1 MGILIP
7 RGGGANTHE
16 VPASVRVK
24 DAMRAEPGLLP
35 RIVDALRAVIASG
48 LERATGAGPGRVA
61 LAEMAAGCAR
71 RYAEWVDVSLFADAA
86 FVRDD

>member
-1 MGILIP
+1 MGNLNP

-24 DAMRAEPGLLP
+24 DAMRAEPLLP

-48 LERATGAGPGRVA
+48 LERASAGPGRVA
-61 LAEMAAGCAR
+61 LAEAAAGCGAKVR
-71 RYAEWVDVSLFADAA
+71 RMGRRVALLRRRVCS
-86 FVRDD
+86 DD